1 MTVLTLEQLNVSYG
15 KKPVLRDLTM
25 EPVAPGSLVALLG
38 ANAVG
43 KSTLLKSIAGLQHAS
58 GKVWLNDTE
67 LLSMPSA
74 ERVQKVS
81 YLPQSLPQSTSL
93 LVWEA
98 LCSGYRA
105 LRPDLSSAVVERDV
119 QGVLEQLGILDLA
132 LRPLSTLSGGQRQMV
147 GLAQVLVRR
156 PELLLLDEPT
166 SALDMR
172 WQLRVLELLHETCR
186 DTGAV
191 AVIAIHDINL
201 ALRFCDWIAV
211 LAQGSLLAAGP
222 ARETISA
229 ELLRAAFGIEARV
242 ENCSRGWP
250 MVVTDGAQMRTR
262 TGSSSNQAALAFG
275 KPVPVIRKAKP
286 NTFHKPSAKAKSP
299 ALIES

>member
-1 MTVLTLEQLNVSYG
+1 MTVLTIEQLNVAYG
-15 KKPVLRDLTM
+15 KKPVLGDLTM

-43 KSTLLKSIAGLQHAS
+43 KSTLLKSLAGLQPAS

-67 LLSMPSA
+67 LLSMPRA
-74 ERVQKVS
+74 ERVQKIA

-105 LRPDLSSAVVERDV
+105 LRPDLASAVVVRDV
-119 QGVLEQLGILDLA
+119 QAVLQQLSILDLA
-132 LRPLSTLSGGQRQMV
+132 LRPLCTLSGGQRQMV

-191 AVIAIHDINL
+191 AVIAIHDLNL

-211 LAQGSLLAAGP
+211 LAQGTLLAAGP

-229 ELLRAAFGIEARV
+229 ELLRTAFGIEARV
-242 ENCSRGWP
+242 EHCSLGWP
-250 MVVTDGAQMRTR
+250 MVVTDGAQTRTR
-262 TGSSSNQAALAFG
+262 TESPLDQTSLPFG
-275 KPVPVIRKAKP
+275 KPVAATRKGKP
-286 NTFHKPSAKAKSP
+286 NTFHKPSAKIKSP

>member
-1 MTVLTLEQLNVSYG
+1 MQEVTRVHPPDKKVLENITLAPTRVRKWKKSKAEERARYFLEKVGIPEQANKYPGQLSGGQQQRVAIARS
-15 KKPVLRDLTM
+15 LTM
-25 EPVAPGSLVALLG
+25 EPKAMLF
-38 ANAVG
+38 
-43 KSTLLKSIAGLQHAS
+43 
-58 GKVWLNDTE
+58 
-67 LLSMPSA
+67 
-74 ERVQKVS
+74 
-81 YLPQSLPQSTSL
+81 
-93 LVWEA
+93 
-98 LCSGYRA
+98 
-105 LRPDLSSAVVERDV
+105 
-119 QGVLEQLGILDLA
+119 
-132 LRPLSTLSGGQRQMV
+132 
-147 GLAQVLVRR
+147 
-156 PELLLLDEPT
+156 DEPT

>member
-1 MTVLTLEQLNVSYG
+1 MTALTIEQLHVAYG
-15 KKPVLRDLTM
+15 KKPVLRDITM

-43 KSTLLKSIAGLQHAS
+43 KSTLLKSLAGLQHAS
-58 GKVWLNDTE
+58 GKVWLDDTE
-67 LLSMPSA
+67 LLSMPGT
-74 ERVQKVS
+74 ERVQKVG

-105 LRPDLSSAVVERDV
+105 LRPDLSSTVVEKDV
-119 QGVLEQLGILDLA
+119 QGVLQQLGILDLA

-191 AVIAIHDINL
+191 AVIAIHDLNL

-211 LAQGSLLAAGP
+211 LAQGSLIAAGP
-222 ARETISA
+222 ARETISV
-229 ELLRAAFGIEARV
+229 ELLRTAFGIEARV
-242 ENCSRGWP
+242 ENCSLGWP
-250 MVVTDGAQMRTR
+250 IVVTDSAQMRKE
-262 TGSSSNQAALAFG
+262 SNADAIRKNRRPSHAFG
-275 KPVPVIRKAKP
+275 
-286 NTFHKPSAKAKSP
+286 
-299 ALIES
+299 

>member
-1 MTVLTLEQLNVSYG
+1 MTGLTIEQLNVAYG
-15 KKPVLRDLTM
+15 NRCVLHDLQM
-25 EPVAPGSLVALLG
+25 EPVGPGKLVALLG

-43 KSTLLKSIAGLQHAS
+43 KSTLLKSLAGLQAAR
-58 GKVWLNDTE
+58 GKVWLNGSD
-67 LLSMPSA
+67 LLGMSA
-74 ERVQKVS
+74 TQRVHQVG

-105 LRPDLSSAVVERDV
+105 LRPDLSSAMVDRDI
-119 QGVLEQLGILDLA
+119 QAVLEQLGIIDLA

-156 PELLLLDEPT
+156 PQLMLLDEPT

-172 WQLRVLELLHETCR
+172 WQLRVLELLHDICR
-186 DTGAV
+186 ATGAI

-211 LAQGSLLAAGP
+211 LSQGQLLAAGP
-222 ARETISA
+222 ARETISTR
-229 ELLRAAFGIEARV
+229 LLWDAFGIKARV
-242 ENCSRGWP
+242 ENCSLGWP
-250 MVVTDGAQMRTR
+250 MVITDGTQTR
-262 TGSSSNQAALAFG
+262 QHTSADAYRSAVNTAIFSSGLSPHLSHTGQTPALA
-275 KPVPVIRKAKP
+275 
-286 NTFHKPSAKAKSP
+286 T
-299 ALIES
+299 ET

>member
-1 MTVLTLEQLNVSYG
+1 MTGLTIEHLSVAYG
-15 KKPVLRDLTM
+15 KRRVLNELKM

-43 KSTLLKSIAGLQHAS
+43 KSTLLKSIAGLKNAS
-58 GKVWLNDTE
+58 GQVWLNNND
-67 LLSMPSA
+67 LLSMPGS
-74 ERVQKVS
+74 ERVQKVG

-105 LRPDLSSAVVERDV
+105 LRPDLPGKVVEHDI
-119 QGVLEQLGILDLA
+119 QLVLDQLGILELA

-156 PELLLLDEPT
+156 PQLMLLDEPT

-172 WQLRVLELLHETCR
+172 WQLRVLQLLHEVCR
-186 DTGAV
+186 ETGAI

-211 LAQGSLLAAGP
+211 LSQGSLLAAGP

-229 ELLRAAFGIEARV
+229 DLLRDAFGIEARV
-242 ENCSRGWP
+242 ENCSLGWP
-250 MVVTDGAQMRTR
+250 IVVTDGAKETAPRY
-262 TGSSSNQAALAFG
+262 
-275 KPVPVIRKAKP
+275 
-286 NTFHKPSAKAKSP
+286 AKSATTTQSSRRP
-299 ALIES
+299 ISAEAVTET